1 MVREEDK
8 RQIDKTLELLDQGKV
23 HASFQALCFKCK
35 GKPVRLAIRYAELTA
50 RLLALQDTYI
60 RQNNQ
65 QKAMHY
71 YECLQ
76 SIRQYMNEL
85 NDKGGEV

>member
-8 RQIDKTLELLDQGKV
+8 RQIDKALELLDQDKV

-35 GKPVRLAIRYAELTA
+35 GKSVRLAIRYAELTS

-71 YECLQ
+71 YQCLQ
-76 SIRQYMNEL
+76 SIRQHMNEL